1 MKYKIWLQEWLENY
15 VKPIR
20 KRQTYKKY
28 KCQVERHISPAL
40 GDFEINE
47 ISAFELQKFMSG
59 LCKNG
64 FASNTING
72 IITVLKMSLKQAVKH
87 KIATVQFT
95 EAIVRPKVR
104 EKKVESFTK
113 NEQTKIQEYIS
124 SKKDARLFG
133 IVLCLYTGLR
143 IGELLALTWEDLD
156 FSKCTVTV
164 SKSCHDEWINGEYFK
179 VIDTPKTEKSER
191 TIPIPK
197 QLLPLL
203 KEWKKQS
210 VSKYI
215 VSGKNKSGVKVRC
228 YQNTFERM
236 LKRLNIS
243 HKGFHAL
250 RHTFATRALE
260 CGMDIRTLADI
271 LGHDDPTVTL
281 KRYAHSMLEHRIEMM
296 NRVGKLFTQ

>member
-1 MKYKIWLQEWLENY
+1 MNYKTWLQEWLENY

-28 KCQVERHISPAL
+28 KCQIERHISPTL

-59 LCKNG
+59 LCKSG

-72 IITVLKMSLKQAVKH
+72 IVTVLKMSLKQAVKH

-104 EKKVESFTK
+104 EKKVECFTK
-113 NEQTKIQEYIS
+113 KDQAKIQEYIS
-124 SKKDARLFG
+124 SKNDTKLYG
-133 IVLCLYTGLR
+133 IVLCMYTGLR
-143 IGELLALTWEDLD
+143 IGELLALTWEDFD
-156 FSKCTVTV
+156 FSKRTVTV
-164 SKSCHDEWINGEYFK
+164 SKSCHDEWINGEYIK

-215 VSGKNKSGVKVRC
+215 VSGKSKIGVKVRC
-228 YQNTFERM
+228 YQNTFELM
-236 LKRLNIS
+236 LKRLNIP

-281 KRYAHSMLEHRIEMM
+281 KRYAHSMFEHKTEMM
-296 NRVGKLFTQ
+296 NRVGKLFP